1 MKLQVD
7 RIMYNEN
14 AEEIAEKN
22 SRMHSNQ
29 RAIYKCDD
37 RKKGDHY
44 L

>member
-22 SRMHSNQ
+22 SRMQSNQ
-29 RAIYKCDD
+29 QALYKCDD
-37 RKKGDHY
+37 RKNGDHY